1 MSQAEKA
8 ESARTPEPDGDQS
21 VLCHIHKVKK
31 NDQYEKQRKFNT
43 LHNLHRA
50 LAAAEADII
59 ARKGSDWNKA
69 AQP

>member
-1 MSQAEKA
+1 MAATRERETARKSDQENKEKIMSHEKA
-8 ESARTPEPDGDQS
+8 RRYS
-21 VLCHIHKVKK
+21 V
-31 NDQYEKQRKFNT
+31 

-59 ARKGSDWNKA
+59 ARKGPNWNKA